1 MGFILVTELGGK
13 YHFSR
18 HGKKNV
24 FGKNRAQWD
33 FTGSPVVENAPS
45 HAGTRIQSLVR
56 ELRSCML
63 GIGKQK
69 ENKPEFIHDKKSCHN
84 RNRGTASIFDSG
96 YSLGKADLF
105 KEAFLMVWGNG
116 CDWINEKKMTI
127 WLFPSLWRKK
137 TSIKYT
143 KM

>member
-1 MGFILVTELGGK
+1 MLPLQGAQVLSLVRELR
-13 YHFSR
+13 SLMLL
-18 HGKKNV
+18 HGAKNKLI
-24 FGKNRAQWD
+24 FRKC
-33 FTGSPVVENAPS
+33 SPVNITSSQSTERRK
-45 HAGTRIQSLVR
+45 TKRIQSLVR

-105 KEAFLMVWGNG
+105 KEAFLMV
-116 CDWINEKKMTI
+116 
-127 WLFPSLWRKK
+127 
-137 TSIKYT
+137 
-143 KM
+143 